1 MKLKRYEAA
10 NEDAAVELVKKD
22 FGESALILSVRTLQ
36 PTGIFRFFKKAKVEV
51 TVAYDIDE
59 GDVKKPEPVPEP
71 EVKPKEPAPDMDLAL
86 ERDKLLFDQMAKSKK
101 ISEQQARI
109 ESLEKELKSMT
120 KKLSVSSYKQKPE
133 KIYDNRLMQIFYDTL
148 VGQNVLPEIAL
159 EILDEVMNNGT
170 NTTNDVNLAVKLV
183 YNKILSI
190 LSLPEEDTPPYPLGR
205 PGKCRTLMLMGPT
218 GVGKTTTIAKLSSN
232 YILQDNYSVGLITA
246 DTYRIAAVEQL
257 KTYADIL
264 GIEVGI
270 VYEPDELLGQLN
282 TMLNF
287 NDVIII
293 DTAGRSHK
301 NIENFDELK
310 HMIAAVQHVNM
321 EKYLVLSMTS
331 KVEDMLDII
340 EKFSEMCDFRLIL
353 TKLDETSSYG
363 AILNICYKTG
373 IKVDYLTTGQ
383 NVPDDI
389 ERMAPEKIAKA
400 LLGMEGVI

>member
-1 MKLKRYEAA
+1 MKLKRYEART
-10 NEDAAVELVKKD
+10 EEAAVELVKQEL
-22 FGESALILSVRTLQ
+22 GESALILSVRTIQ
-36 PTGIFRFFKKAKVEV
+36 PKGIFWFFKRAKVEV
-51 TVAYDIDE
+51 TAAYDHDESDVLAEAFEEKNAEPITGID
-59 GDVKKPEPVPEP
+59 P
-71 EVKPKEPAPDMDLAL
+71 DLAL

-109 ESLEKELKSMT
+109 ENLEAELKAMT
-120 KKLSVSSYKQKPE
+120 SKLSVSSFKQRSEPV
-133 KIYDNRLMQIFYDTL
+133 YDNRLLQIFYDTL
-148 VGQNVLPEIAL
+148 AGQNVMPEIAV
-159 EILDEVMNNGT
+159 EILDDIANKGGDYPSDINM
-170 NTTNDVNLAVKLV
+170 AVKLV
-183 YNKILSI
+183 YNKILKI
-190 LSLPEEDTPPYPLGR
+190 LSKSTDDKPPSPKPES
-205 PGKCRTLMLMGPT
+205 GKNRIVMLMGPT

-232 YILQDNYSVGLITA
+232 YILQDNCSVGLITA

-270 VYEPDELLGQLN
+270 VYEPEELQEQLSK
-282 TMLNF
+282 MLYF
-287 NDVIII
+287 NDIIII

-301 NIENFDELK
+301 NRENFDELK
-310 HMIAAVQHVNM
+310 RMISAVDHVNM

-340 EKFSEMCDFRLIL
+340 EKFSEMCEFRLIL

-363 AILNICYKTG
+363 SILNICYKTG

-389 ERMAPEKIAKA
+389 EKMVPEKIAKA